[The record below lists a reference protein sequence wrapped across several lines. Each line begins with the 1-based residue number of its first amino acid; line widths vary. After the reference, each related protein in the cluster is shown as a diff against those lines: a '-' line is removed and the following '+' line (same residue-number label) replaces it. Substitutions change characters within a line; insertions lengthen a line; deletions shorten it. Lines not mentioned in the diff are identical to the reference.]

1 MNEEG
6 FRSFLKRQRRSDGTV
21 DQCVRFAREFQAYV
35 AEHRD
40 AKGIDEAAPDD
51 LEAFASWN
59 KQQRKSINSYLWAI
73 HRYYEYTLNDSMRR
87 RATDM
92 RRQEIAK
99 RRARRKPFRLKDIQ
113 GLPAEHVERLDAI
126 GITDV
131 GAVLE
136 VGRTKEKREELSK
149 RSGLPADEVLCFVKL
164 ADLMRILDI
173 KGLRVRLL
181 WEAGVDTAEK
191 VSGQDPEKLRE
202 KLVEV
207 NENLKILKRHPTLVE
222 TSYWITQAKA
232 LKRIVEY

>member
-6 FRSFLKRQRRSDGTV
+6 FRSFLEKQRRSDGTV
-21 DQCVRFAREFQAYV
+21 DQCVQFAREFEAYV
-35 AEHRD
+35 AGHRD
-40 AKGIDEAAPDD
+40 AKDLDEAAPDD

-92 RRQEIAK
+92 RQQEIAK

-131 GAVLE
+131 EA
-136 VGRTKEKREELSK
+136 
-149 RSGLPADEVLCFVKL
+149 
-164 ADLMRILDI
+164 
-173 KGLRVRLL
+173 LL
-181 WEAGVDTAEK
+181 EAG
-191 VSGQDPEKLRE
+191 
-202 KLVEV
+202 
-207 NENLKILKRHPTLVE
+207 
-222 TSYWITQAKA
+222 
-232 LKRIVEY
+232 